1 MKRHTFSPGSHEAEA
16 RRISEFRASLVYKK
30 SSESAKATQATLPVL
45 KNQNQPSKQLATIK

>member
-45 KNQNQPSKQLATIK
+45 KNQN